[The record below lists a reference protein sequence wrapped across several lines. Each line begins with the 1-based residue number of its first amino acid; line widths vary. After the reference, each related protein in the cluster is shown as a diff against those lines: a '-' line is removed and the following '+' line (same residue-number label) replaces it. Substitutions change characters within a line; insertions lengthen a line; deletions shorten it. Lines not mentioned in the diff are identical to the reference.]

1 MPRIVVTAGRDYLD
15 IDAYGGIVAYGELL
29 QCLGQASVAISTAP
43 TNGSVT
49 QPLKQMAVSLETRYT
64 AEDNDSFVVI
74 DLSDPDFFDGFV
86 TAENVITVID
96 HHAGFEQYWSE
107 KIGPEARIEFVGA
120 ACTLVYEA
128 WQEAKVADKMSKQS
142 ATLLAAGIID
152 NTLNFKAQLTT
163 DRDRDAYAWL
173 AEHAKLS
180 PSWAHQYLEDCQAEL
195 LSDLRTNL
203 INDTKHI
210 AYPGDSEKTT
220 IGQIAVLDAKTFLD
234 EYSTEI
240 TNVLS
245 DGTSKWYLNL
255 LNLTSGQSYFY
266 TNDTATKLWLQ
277 KLLGVTFSEDLAVA
291 KTLWLRKEIYKKA
304 LDEENSSK

>member
-74 DLSDPDFFDGFV
+74 DLSDPDFFDSFV
-86 TAENVITVID
+86 TADNVISVID
-96 HHAGFEQYWSE
+96 HHAGFEQYWID
-107 KIGPEARIEFVGA
+107 KIGSEARIEFVGA

-128 WQEAKVADKMSKQS
+128 WQQAKVAEKMSKQS

-152 NTLNFKAQLTT
+152 NTLNFKALLTT
-163 DRDRDAYAWL
+163 DRDRDAYIWL
-173 AEHAKLS
+173 AKHAELS
-180 PSWAHQYLEDCQAEL
+180 PTWAHEYLEDCQAEL

-210 AYPGDSEKTT
+210 TYPGDGEKTM
-220 IGQIAVLDAKTFLD
+220 IGQIAVLDAPTFLRG
-234 EYSTEI
+234 YSTDI
-240 TNVLS
+240 TSILS
-245 DGTSKWYLNL
+245 DGTGKWYLNL
-255 LNLTSGQSYFY
+255 LDLTSGQSYFY

-277 KLLGVTFSEDLAVA
+277 KLLGVTFNADLAIA
-291 KTLWLRKEIYKKA
+291 ETLWLRKEIYKKA